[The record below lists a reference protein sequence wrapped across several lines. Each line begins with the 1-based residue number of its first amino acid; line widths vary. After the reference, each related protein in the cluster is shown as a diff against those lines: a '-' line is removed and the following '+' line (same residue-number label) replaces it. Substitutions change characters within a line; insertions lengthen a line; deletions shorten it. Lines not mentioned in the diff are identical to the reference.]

1 MDTSLIN
8 HLAEILNH
16 DDTTE
21 IVFIAENG
29 NEVSIEDAIKQ
40 KIKGT
45 IVEKKFSKKEE
56 LSRLLFNKE
65 RMGIEDFLTA
75 VSTFEKAIQTLWDN
89 SSYGFKSKN
98 YNHLKEVLSK
108 YQIKEMNKRETNNN

>member
-1 MDTSLIN
+1 MQNAIIN
-8 HLAEILNH
+8 QLSEILNQ

-45 IVEKKFSKKEE
+45 IVERKFSKKEE
-56 LSRLLFNKE
+56 LSKLLFNKE
-65 RMGIEDFLTA
+65 RTGIEDFLTA
-75 VSTFEKAIQTLWDN
+75 VSTFEKTIQTLWEN
-89 SSYGFKSKN
+89 SGYGFKSKN
-98 YNHLKEVLSK
+98 YEHLKDILSK
-108 YQIKEMNKRETNNN
+108 YQIKEMTKKGKEQ